1 MSINEGSASPGRYF
15 DPLSDEE
22 AALIREFSR
31 GAIVALAQNRANGVP
46 DYVIVGG
53 VLHAVADFV
62 VATVDPSAPDE
73 MFEGVVDTFDR
84 LVGRARLIR
93 ACQEQGQGPRQ

>member
-1 MSINEGSASPGRYF
+1 MTANEGNASPDRYF

-31 GAIVALAQNRANGVP
+31 GAIVALAQNRASGVP
-46 DYVIVGG
+46 DYVIIGG
-53 VLHAVADFV
+53 VLHAVADFF

-73 MFEGVVDTFDR
+73 LFDGVVDTFDR

-93 ACQEQGQGPRQ
+93 AYQEQRQ